1 MTDRRADDG
10 TLHMADCPYTAG
22 AGWCSECG
30 RGDGERDCCC
40 DALRACTVRVLG
52 EVREAVDALPA
63 DLRASNNDGVGG
75 MVVHADGTASQFS
88 KPETFR
94 EYVERERA
102 LATID
107 RLAQE
112 AP

>member
-52 EVREAVDALPA
+52 EAADRAKAALTTEVA
-63 DLRASNNDGVGG
+63 LYGEVFTDLKRGPL
-75 MVVHADGTASQFS
+75 VHLDTVLDLIS
-88 KPETFR
+88 
-94 EYVERERA
+94 VEHQERMER
-102 LATID
+102 LLD

>member
-52 EVREAVDALPA
+52 EVRGVVAAYAESVDAI
-63 DLRASNNDGVGG
+63 GG
-75 MVVHADGTASQFS
+75 YSWDEAITGS
-88 KPETFR
+88 
-94 EYVERERA
+94 
-102 LATID
+102 LAAID

>member
-52 EVREAVDALPA
+52 EVRGVVVAYAESVDAI
-63 DLRASNNDGVGG
+63 GG
-75 MVVHADGTASQFS
+75 YSWDEAITRS
-88 KPETFR
+88 
-94 EYVERERA
+94 
-102 LATID
+102 LAAID

>member
-52 EVREAVDALPA
+52 EVREAVPHSDVCMSLLSENYFC
-63 DLRASNNDGVGG
+63 DCYRAITD
-75 MVVHADGTASQFS
+75 
-88 KPETFR
+88 
-94 EYVERERA
+94 RA
-102 LATID
+102 ID

>member
-30 RGDGERDCCC
+30 RGHGERDCCC

-52 EVREAVDALPA
+52 EVREAVAAEAVNPWPVQNEFDVAYIA
-63 DLRASNNDGVGG
+63 GHEDQMRDV
-75 MVVHADGTASQFS
+75 
-88 KPETFR
+88 
-94 EYVERERA
+94 
-102 LATID
+102 LAAID